1 MIIVS
6 YDISDTK
13 LRSRFQKMLT
23 RHGAIRL
30 QFSVYEVVNTKRAID
45 NMKLRINNF
54 IKDFDAADSV
64 IIFEIEK
71 DSLIKYG
78 NAIHRDTDIV
88 FF

>member
-30 QFSVYEVVNTKRAID
+30 QFSVYEVVNTKRTID
-45 NMKLRINNF
+45 NMKLRINDF

-64 IIFEIEK
+64 VIFEIEK

>member
-1 MIIVS
+1 MEDFIP
-6 YDISDTK
+6 IS
-13 LRSRFQKMLT
+13 ML
-23 RHGAIRL
+23 
-30 QFSVYEVVNTKRAID
+30 ND
-45 NMKLRINNF
+45 F

-64 IIFEIEK
+64 VIFEIEK